1 MVSAAAWLA
10 GFVTPGAPG
19 GLGVREAIL
28 VMALEGTLGKGG
40 ALAAAALFRA
50 ATTLGDV
57 ALYLAALVIRG
68 NGRLLDRQ

>member
-1 MVSAAAWLA
+1 
-10 GFVTPGAPG
+10 
-19 GLGVREAIL
+19 
-28 VMALEGTLGKGG
+28 MALEGTLGKGG